1 MRRPLSVIAVA
12 LALLACGPSVVQSPP
27 ATSPLALASPTPT
40 PTPTPTL
47 TPTPT
52 PSLPPTA
59 PPEPPQS
66 QLPEI
71 EVPLDEI
78 PTFPMPLLLDGTQG
92 RPAMGSTGCP
102 TIYYE
107 LPDDP
112 YYRSGQY
119 VPPTCPSVVITLGQ
133 PIEVAGGGELHF
145 QAQAGWSMGA
155 QVIRGTTVLWVVRGS
170 PLEHAAPGV
179 RMIDAGAT
187 GPNVELAS
195 GDGFNELDLYAL
207 GPPDA
212 GDYLV
217 TLEAQMGQLSR
228 EWRTSGLTYYW
239 WIRVR

>member
-27 ATSPLALASPTPT
+27 ATSSLALASPT

-52 PSLPPTA
+52 PSLLPTA

-66 QLPEI
+66 QLPEV

-107 LPDDP
+107 LPNDP